1 MKDNSNSHAVMFLC
15 SLAQVSRSGYYDWL
29 GRSESNR
36 SRENRS
42 LLVMIKSSYHESR
55 RLTERYACIVTFT
68 TKGLNVAK
76 TAWHD

>member
-55 RLTERYACIVTFT
+55 DLRSDTRAS
-68 TKGLNVAK
+68 
-76 TAWHD
+76 